1 MLHLLTEI
9 NNTQVDDAQDID
21 LVMPMY
27 NLIEYSDIF
36 SKTSASLINLGSF
49 INHNDFNIG
58 FPADDNNS
66 ISFKFKEKVTGQT
79 GDNGTKD
86 VETMVP
92 LKYLSNLWKTPEMPL
107 INCEISLILTWS
119 KNCFLLAGMLA
130 N

>member
-66 ISFKFKEKVTGQT
+66 ISFKFKEKVT
-79 GDNGTKD
+79 KD
-86 VETMVP
+86 VEIMVP
-92 LKYLSNLWKTPEMPL
+92 LKYLSNLCRTLEMPL
-107 INCEISLILTWS
+107 INFEVILILTLS
-119 KNCFLLAGMLA
+119 KNYFLVAGMLA

>member
-66 ISFKFKEKVTGQT
+66 ISFKFKEKVT
-79 GDNGTKD
+79 KD
-86 VETMVP
+86 VEIMVP
-92 LKYLSNLWKTPEMPL
+92 LKYLSNLCRTLEMPL
-107 INCEISLILTWS
+107 INFEVILILTLS
-119 KNCFLLAGMLA
+119 KNYFLVAGILA

>member
-66 ISFKFKEKVTGQT
+66 ISFKFKEKVT
-79 GDNGTKD
+79 KD
-86 VETMVP
+86 VEIMVP
-92 LKYLSNLWKTPEMPL
+92 LKYLSNLCRTLEMPL
-107 INCEISLILTWS
+107 INFEVILILTWS
-119 KNCFLLAGMLA
+119 KNYFLVAGMLA